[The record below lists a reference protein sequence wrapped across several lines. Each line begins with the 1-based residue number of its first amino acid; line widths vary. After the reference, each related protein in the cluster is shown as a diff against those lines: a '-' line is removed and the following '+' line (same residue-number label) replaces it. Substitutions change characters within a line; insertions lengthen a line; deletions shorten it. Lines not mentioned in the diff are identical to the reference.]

1 MGLIRLE
8 VMINVTVMNDFI
20 GRLFLSEHFEEV
32 LGIFFF
38 FTVDYMDSRLQVN
51 LVVMKVVFF
60 GWEAKQRLER
70 SGRGLKFYIRAVLV

>member
-1 MGLIRLE
+1 
-8 VMINVTVMNDFI
+8 MINDFI
-20 GRLFLSEHFEEV
+20 GRLFLSEHSKEV

-70 SGRGLKFYIRAVLV
+70 SSRGLKFYIRAVLV